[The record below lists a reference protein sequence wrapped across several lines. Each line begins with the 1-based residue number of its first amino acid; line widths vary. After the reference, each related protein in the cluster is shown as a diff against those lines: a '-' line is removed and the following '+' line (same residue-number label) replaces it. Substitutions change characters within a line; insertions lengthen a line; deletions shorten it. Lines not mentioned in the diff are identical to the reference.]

1 MIAARWADA
10 TVGGDR
16 LTDHPAY
23 AQDSGEMTV
32 TKASKILKVGER
44 GIYHARNVLENSTP
58 EAVAAVET
66 GPADRVLRDYIN
78 KCAEIQLW

>member
-10 TVGGDR
+10 TVGDDR

-23 AQDSGEMTV
+23 MQNGQEVTV

-44 GIYHARNVLENSTP
+44 GIYHAKNVLENRTP
-58 EAVAAVET
+58 EAVAAVEI
-66 GPADRVLRDYIN
+66 GPADRTSRELHR
-78 KCAEIQLW
+78 KCVEIQLG